1 MKSRGFFRLIWTTHY
16 CRPNGLTVENRPEN
30 FKQKMEKKAESISQS
45 KRTLLAREISR
56 YDCIA
61 VTGATS
67 GIGRGFAE
75 LIDSLANVKLC
86 NISRT
91 FPSYLKDRK
100 DFLNVPCDLKNSEEI
115 SEAVKK
121 VLDFANADRPADA
134 PAPRILLIN
143 NSGFGAY
150 GEFPAPSTERNCDM
164 VDLNARAVV
173 QLCGEMKT
181 AIVAGKGSII
191 NIAST
196 AAFQPCPNLTVY
208 AATKS
213 FVMSFTLGMGY
224 ELRKHGCKCL
234 CVAPGPTSS
243 NFFKAAGFDTPPLP
257 SGFGHKPFDVAYAAL
272 EALAKNKSLKVVGKL
287 NKLQTV
293 AVKFIPL
300 GLLTHISGLILSKIR
315 TLK

>member
-1 MKSRGFFRLIWTTHY
+1 M
-16 CRPNGLTVENRPEN
+16 VEIRSEN
-30 FKQKMEKKAESISQS
+30 FKQKMEKKAQSIRQS
-45 KRTLLAREISR
+45 KRDFLAREISR

-61 VTGATS
+61 ITGATS

-75 LIDSLANVKLC
+75 LIDPLANVKLC

-115 SEAVKK
+115 SAAVKK
-121 VLDFANADRPADA
+121 VLEFANAGRPVDA
-134 PAPRILLIN
+134 PSPRILLIN

-164 VDLNARAVV
+164 VDLNVRAVV
-173 QLCGEMKT
+173 QMCGEMKA
-181 AIVAGKGSII
+181 AIIAGKGSII
-191 NIAST
+191 NVAST
-196 AAFQPCPNLTVY
+196 AAFQPCPNLAVY

-224 ELRKHGCKCL
+224 ELRKLGCKCL

-272 EALAKNKSLKVVGKL
+272 DALAKNKSLKVVGKL
-287 NKLQTV
+287 NKLQTA

-300 GLLTHISGLILSKIR
+300 GLLTRSSGLVLSKIR